1 MSFHVMIFRFDPFP
15 RFNEYRVKIN
25 LNLMK
30 LPKLDMY
37 VYSATHFK
45 RAHRDFY
52 GTNDKISCIK
62 ISSLT

>member
-1 MSFHVMIFRFDPFP
+1 
-15 RFNEYRVKIN
+15 
-25 LNLMK
+25 MK

-62 ISSLT
+62 ISCLT